1 MTLRNAPL
9 WDRTVS
15 DILLIWGKRE
25 VEYFCKGGWTGF
37 GDLLVRQNQRAECS
51 SRAAAVFRV

>member
-25 VEYFCKGGWTGF
+25 VEYFCKWGWTGF
-37 GDLLVRQNQRAECS
+37 SDLPDEAKSARFLHLAPP
-51 SRAAAVFRV
+51 A